1 LNKALCLLLR
11 EPARISASGGFFV
24 ELLRMYGG
32 RRIDLIALDEMERRK
47 AAWFCCALKA
57 RLRDLHPLQTT
68 IHAARC

>member
-1 LNKALCLLLR
+1 
-11 EPARISASGGFFV
+11 
-24 ELLRMYGG
+24 MYGG